1 MWYQWVLLYITG
13 LIVGGVIT
21 SVIFIVKSG
30 FGTFKIDRS
39 NPEKDIYRLDIRDID
54 SISKKKHL
62 IIKVDNKADLSQK

>member
-1 MWYQWVLLYITG
+1 MWYQWVLLYIAG

-21 SVIFIVKSG
+21 SVIFIVKSC

-54 SISKKKHL
+54 SISKKKRL